1 MVKKDLRKAFFAS
14 VTIGILIF
22 SLGLFAGYGLD
33 LLRVKDVSISISEV
47 ELQTLDY
54 ITSQEFLETFGR
66 DYCDSLNL
74 KLSKVTPELNNIGKI
89 LTNYEEKNIFS
100 GDEYKLLKSKYF
112 LLEIRAYTL
121 FTKLNKECNLDQNLI
136 LYFYD
141 QHHEESLRQGYAL
154 DKVVESSNIHVFSFD
169 RNFEIIKFLVDSYE
183 IKRAPTIV
191 INEKKKF
198 EGFTSLGEIRDYLES
213 ES

>member
-54 ITSQEFLETFGR
+54 ITSQEFLETFGGN
-66 DYCDSLNL
+66 YCDSLNL
-74 KLSKVTPELNNIGKI
+74 KLSKITPELNDIGRT
-89 LTNYEEKNIFS
+89 LTKYEEKNIFS

-121 FTKLNKECNLDQNLI
+121 FTKLNKKCNLDKDLI

-141 QHHEESLRQGYAL
+141 QHHEESLRQG
-154 DKVVESSNIHVFSFD
+154 
-169 RNFEIIKFLVDSYE
+169 
-183 IKRAPTIV
+183 
-191 INEKKKF
+191 
-198 EGFTSLGEIRDYLES
+198 
-213 ES
+213 